1 MFCPET
7 MYLNTSEHCS
17 ADIFI
22 TLIFSRSWAILALI
36 TSISCWS
43 DWTVSGAIS
52 WAAAPP
58 SAACRTEVRN
68 GSGEA
73 VRTCPPLAIL
83 PVGPPVPLLPV
94 VILAGGVGAASC
106 CCCCCCQCGRPRPG
120 AARQPRSGRYSQRVS
135 SRACAARTAATS
147 ESQKTLFKYNLNRN
161 KQFIVV
167 TVISL

>member
-22 TLIFSRSWAILALI
+22 TLIFSRSWAIFALI

-58 SAACRTEVRN
+58 SAACRTEVSN
-68 GSGEA
+68 VSGEGSA
-73 VRTCPPLAIL
+73 DLSTARHPACRPACPPAACSNLGWRGWCGQL
-83 PVGPPVPLLPV
+83 LLLLLLPV
-94 VILAGGVGAASC
+94 
-106 CCCCCCQCGRPRPG
+106 RPA
-120 AARQPRSGRYSQRVS
+120 AARSSQTASLRSIQSASQQPRLRSPHRRHI
-135 SRACAARTAATS
+135 RIA
-147 ESQKTLFKYNLNRN
+147 EN
-161 KQFIVV
+161 FI
-167 TVISL
+167 